1 MDNLLVFTDLD
12 GTLLDHHDYS
22 YVEALPALEHI
33 RQSGIPLIIN
43 SSKTCAEI
51 DSFRKVLHN
60 SDAFVV
66 ENGAAVFVPAGFLP
80 DHNQT
85 INPVILGR
93 PLTEILPIIQRIRE
107 QYGFSFS
114 GFSDYSVA
122 EVVNETGLPEYQA
135 LQAKQR
141 IATEPVKWLDSD
153 QNLLL
158 FERLLKAQQLRLI
171 KGGRFYHVM
180 GQNDKAKAMRWL
192 VDHYQSQKNDK
203 LTSIA
208 LGDSQNDREML
219 EQADFAGVVRKLD
232 GSYLQL
238 NKASEHVIYSQH
250 PAPLGWQEIM
260 EQLFG
265 KLNFGV
271 NNE

>member
-1 MDNLLVFTDLD
+1 MISLLVFTDLD
-12 GTLLDHHDYS
+12 GTLLDHNDYN
-22 YVEALPALEHI
+22 YVDALPALEKI

-51 DSFRKVLHN
+51 DSLRKDLHN
-60 SDAFVV
+60 NDAFVV

-80 DHNQT
+80 GLDQT
-85 INPVILGR
+85 INQVILGR

-107 QYGFSFS
+107 QQGFSFK

-122 EVVNETGLPEYQA
+122 DVVNETGLPEAQA
-135 LQAKQR
+135 LLAKQR
-141 IATEPVKWLDSD
+141 IASEPVKWLDSD
-153 QNLLL
+153 QNRII

-180 GQNDKAKAMRWL
+180 GHNDKAKAMHWL
-192 VDHYQSQKNDK
+192 INLYQSRKSEK

-219 EQADFAGVVRKLD
+219 EQADVAGVVRRFD
-232 GSYLQL
+232 GSYLKL
-238 NKASEHVIYSQH
+238 NRASGQVIRSHH
-250 PAPLGWQEIM
+250 PAPLGWREIM

-265 KLNFGV
+265 KFNIGV